1 MTILSKVFSR
11 CSDLQ
16 EINLE
21 NNGIGDDGIG
31 KIYGQFGQKDFNL
44 LSIHLK
50 YTLLTSDGLFSLFQ
64 TCKTNNHSLTELDL
78 SRINIY
84 IYYIYIFYYLDNS
97 ITSNKLNFLNE
108 SLTYGASILT
118 SLDLSCIIYYFI
130 LFFNS

>member
-44 LSIHLK
+44 LTIHLK

-64 TCKTNNHSLTELDL
+64 ACKTNNHSLTELDL
-78 SRINIY
+78 SRIY
-84 IYYIYIFYYLDNS
+84 
-97 ITSNKLNFLNE
+97 
-108 SLTYGASILT
+108 
-118 SLDLSCIIYYFI
+118 IIYYYLYI
-130 LFFNS
+130 